1 MKKKLV
7 AIFLVVAMLTAL
19 LAGCGIFTK
28 DAERDYHQAVAKV
41 SYNGMTSE
49 IYKGEVQRYF
59 ISQGGTY
66 ISQGATVEQTVEY
79 LYTNIARQKLMAM
92 YSVESMAQSLGLSSM
107 LTGNFE
113 DIDVSKLLTVDE
125 KRYCIEKANKTFND
139 LLESNI
145 AEYEEEDAANSKDDE
160 DEEEDEDKEEELPA
174 RTQRP
179 TEDESEDYVDEGVTD
194 ESLLPE
200 YFTSAILK
208 QIADEQDKTTR
219 NYMQRA
225 LRDINKTIES
235 NYSSYEMIL
244 REEQLARILEK
255 YRETKKP
262 ATISNEAVKA
272 RLEKLTSDNITS
284 FIDEAAYSSAIG
296 KNTITYHKAE
306 GYTLVKSILLK
317 FSDAQSTNLT
327 TLKSMFNTATALQYR
342 EDMIFGKKSTT
353 DVTVNALIGDGLKI
367 NVSNPDYD
375 ADKDELSN
383 AYTDKDVDFI
393 TVLVAM
399 AEDIANKVAAIE
411 SVIPDTY
418 NEKEKALVKE
428 YATEQAFI
436 DWLYLVNDD
445 TGMFSSDN
453 YTITPDGK
461 DSSYV
466 EEYTVLARELA
477 KQAVGS
483 YSINNVNE
491 TTVHKEGNAAYT
503 GETEILKKANDLGY
517 KIFTEEK
524 TTKDSTGKVSKTTV
538 YTLRTSNNNDI
549 SFIINDYG
557 VHIVLLTDKVLDDS
571 KGQIT
576 KVEENGETVA
586 WTTGLDYRYSYEVDV
601 TYGEDGVT
609 PTGVDLTVK
618 TFEDYITETLIDE
631 AGTNNYN
638 LEYTVFMTQK
648 YDESV
653 SQVERIYKEVL
664 KYSSSLVR

>member
-28 DAERDYHQAVAKV
+28 DAGRDYHQAIAKV

-59 ISQGGTY
+59 IAQGGTY
-66 ISQGATVEQTVEY
+66 ISQGASVEQTVEY

-92 YSVESMAQSLGLSSM
+92 YSVENIAQSLGLSSM

-145 AEYEEEDAANSKDDE
+145 AEYEEEDAANSKDDK
-160 DEEEDEDKEEELPA
+160 DEDEDTDKEDELPA

-179 TEDESEDYVDEGVTD
+179 SDNESEDYEDKGLTD
-194 ESLLPE
+194 ESQLPE
-200 YFTSAILK
+200 YFTSSILK
-208 QIADEQDKTTR
+208 KIAEEQDKTTR

-225 LRDINKTIES
+225 LRDINSTIEG

-244 REEQLARILEK
+244 REEHLARILQK
-255 YRETKKP
+255 FRDTKKP
-262 ATISNEAVKA
+262 TTISDEEVNN
-272 RLEKLTSDNITS
+272 RLQKLTSDNIAS
-284 FIDEAAYSSAIG
+284 FIDEAAYSSAVG
-296 KNTITYHKAE
+296 TSTITYHKAQ

-327 TLKSMFNTATALQYR
+327 TLKSMVNTATALKYR
-342 EDMIFGKKSTT
+342 EDMVFGNKSTT

-375 ADKDELSN
+375 ADEDELVN
-383 AYTDKDVDFI
+383 AYTDKDVNLI

-399 AEDIANKVAAIE
+399 AEDIANKVDAITG
-411 SVIPDTY
+411 VIPATY
-418 NEKEKALVKE
+418 SDAEKALVKQ
-428 YATEQAFI
+428 YATEQAFV

-445 TGMFSSDN
+445 TGMFSSAN
-453 YTITPDGK
+453 YTVTPEGK

-483 YSINNVNE
+483 YSIDNPTDSVFKTGTAE
-491 TTVHKEGNAAYT
+491 YT
-503 GETEILKKANDLGY
+503 GETGILQKANGVGY
-517 KIFTEEK
+517 TIYQEEK
-524 TTKDSTGKVSKTTV
+524 TTTDSTGKESKTTV
-538 YTLRTSNNNDI
+538 YTLRTANSNDI

-557 VHIVLLTDKVLDDS
+557 VHIVLLTDKVLDDA
-571 KGQIT
+571 KGKIT
-576 KVEENGETVA
+576 EVEEGGETVA
-586 WTTGLDYRYSYEVDV
+586 WTTGLDYRHSYEVDV
-601 TYGEDGVT
+601 TYAEDGVT
-609 PTGVDLTVK
+609 PTSLELTVK
-618 TFEDYITETLIDE
+618 TFKDYITETLIE
-631 AGTNNYN
+631 EMGTNNYN

-648 YDESV
+648 YEESV
-653 SQVERIYKEVL
+653 SQIERIYKQVL
-664 KYSSSLVR
+664 KYSTNLVG